1 MRVKSR
7 MEFIRVQVYSFK
19 STITRINPLIQW
31 IPLLTSQSGTAL
43 FLKKSDA
50 WIKHRFGLVGEKIC
64 IYFKLILS
72 GSKFQSSNQGSMD
85 LQRNRLLIRECRQ
98 AYIDSMETILNRFA
112 SKPSGSHLA

>member
-1 MRVKSR
+1 

-50 WIKHRFGLVGEKIC
+50 WIK
-64 IYFKLILS
+64 
-72 GSKFQSSNQGSMD
+72 
-85 LQRNRLLIRECRQ
+85 
-98 AYIDSMETILNRFA
+98 A
-112 SKPSGSHLA
+112 SLWFSWRKNLHLF